1 MCGIAGIHNS
11 VEISEV
17 AKNRLHRMCNF
28 MRMRGPDHTGKWADE
43 SKQVYLGHTRL
54 SIIDL
59 SSMSNQPMNSV
70 CGRYTIVFNGEI
82 YNYKEIQKSLVA
94 SGVFFKTKSDT
105 EVVLSAYIKY
115 GINSFKMLRG
125 MFAFAI
131 YDNHK
136 SRIVAVRDPYGIKP
150 LYYAAIGGSFYFASQ
165 VKAIVAGCYDTQF
178 SVNSESQFMFRLF
191 GNTPAPNTYLNQIN
205 QVPAGGYI
213 EYHLDNKVDEF
224 KYINLSD
231 FWIQEK
237 NCPEDLSKIVKDAV
251 FDSISQHL
259 VADVPVGIFLSGGID
274 SAVIAGVLNE
284 QGRNGTIGIT
294 IAYDEFKGT
303 ASDELYDAESVADK
317 YSLIHYK
324 RKVAFCEFES
334 ELNNII
340 YCMDQPTIDGVN
352 TWFASKAASE
362 AGLKVALSGVGG
374 DELFLGYRHHST
386 IPFALTAL
394 RLLKKIGISSEI
406 ISILLNELSLKGN
419 KNKWSNFSHYSSN
432 VLMLWILARSLQ
444 LPENEIQRKFMLN
457 SKMLSNLEDEIML
470 SNGVNGKDIYS
481 QISNVESFLYL
492 KNQLLKDSDW
502 ASMSNSIELRTPF
515 VDIFLIQK
523 LGKYISYFSEY
534 KSKSLLANILRKK
547 LPNNIIYKRKTGFGI
562 PVNEWMT
569 RIVGQKFTTLD
580 WADFVSEGYMK
591 SIQDVQRVK
600 YD

>member
-1 MCGIAGIHNS
+1 MCGIAGIHNT
-11 VEISEV
+11 VEIPEV

-28 MRMRGPDHTGKWADE
+28 MRMRGPDHAGTWVDQ

-59 SSMSNQPMNSV
+59 SSMSDQPMNSA

-94 SGVFFKTKSDT
+94 EGVLFKTRSDT

-115 GINSFKMLRG
+115 GINSFTMLRG

-131 YDNHK
+131 YDNNE

-150 LYYAAIGGSFYFASQ
+150 LYYAMIGGSFYFASQ
-165 VKAIVAGCYDTQF
+165 VKAIVAGCYDAEF
-178 SVNSESQFMFRLF
+178 SVNPESQFMFRLF
-191 GNTPAPNTYLNQIN
+191 GNTPAPNSYLKEIN

-213 EYHLDNKVDEF
+213 EYQLDKQINEF

-231 FWIQEK
+231 FWIQEN

-251 FDSISQHL
+251 FDSICQHL

-274 SAVIAGVLNE
+274 SAVIAGALNE
-284 QGRNGTIGIT
+284 VGRNNTIGIT
-294 IAYDEFKGT
+294 ISYDEFKGT
-303 ASDELYDAESVADK
+303 ASDELYDAESIADK

-340 YCMDQPTIDGVN
+340 YYMDQPTIDGVN

-406 ISILLNELSLKGN
+406 ISIFLNEISLKGN
-419 KNKWSNFSHYSSN
+419 KSKWSHFSLYSSN
-432 VLMLWILARSLQ
+432 VLMLWILARALQ
-444 LPENEIQRKFMLN
+444 LPENETERKFMLN
-457 SKMLSNLEDEIML
+457 SKVLSDLEGKIML
-470 SNGVNGKDIYS
+470 SHVVNSKEIYS
-481 QISNVESFLYL
+481 QISNIESFLYL
-492 KNQLLKDSDW
+492 QNQLLKDSDW
-502 ASMSNSIELRTPF
+502 ASMSNSIELRAPF

-523 LGKYISYFSEY
+523 LGKYISHFSEY
-534 KSKSLLANILRKK
+534 KSKSLLANILKKK
-547 LPNNIIYKRKTGFGI
+547 LPNNIVRKRKTGFGI
-562 PVNEWMT
+562 PVNEWMA
-569 RIVGQKFTTLD
+569 RMVGQPFTTLD

-591 SIQDVQRVK
+591 SIQDVQRIK
-600 YD
+600 HD